1 MLEAIRKRS
10 ASFLV
15 KLLFGLLVLSFG
27 LWGIADVF
35 RPGRGDNWAA
45 EVGDIRI
52 PAATVSTEYQRELR
66 RLNTALGNIDA
77 EQAKALGL
85 PSRVLNQIVDRT
97 LLDLGAADL
106 GIAVSDTLIRQA
118 IQDDQTFR
126 NQLGNFDADRFRQ
139 ILSIN
144 GLTEDGYVASLRGDI
159 ARNQLVGSVTAGAT
173 IPHSMVDA
181 IYRYQNEKRVAEIL
195 RVEDAAMDDI
205 GVPSDAQLRQF
216 YQDNATLFTA
226 PEYRAVTAAFLLTTD
241 LAKEIAISDEE
252 LQNAFKER
260 IDEFSQPE
268 RRTVRQ
274 LVLRSE
280 DAANKAYDRIVGGA
294 DFAIVAKEEAGLEP
308 DTLEIGTVTRDQLPA
323 ELGEVAFGMAKNT
336 VSKPAQ
342 SPVGWH
348 LIEVTAIEPAHRPTF
363 DEVREKLATEIA
375 NEEALDA
382 MFDLTTRLE
391 DALGSGAT
399 LEEAATELNIKVRKI
414 AAIDP
419 QGLNP
424 EGQLIADLPVGFLD
438 TVFATNENSESAL
451 TEAGDQG
458 YFVLRVDKVTPPA
471 PKPFD
476 TVRNDVAKAWKTEKR
491 AERAKETADS
501 IASGLKGGSDRAK
514 LAAEKGTVFV
524 TTTPFTRSGEGFP
537 DTLPKALIPAVF
549 RAQPG
554 DAVVVRGK
562 DASYVARTKTVV
574 AADSGTDQA
583 GLTGLRDE
591 LTRAQGVDLLAQL
604 THALRQLHPVTV
616 NNRVLEDL
624 F

>member
-216 YQDNATLFTA
+216 YHDNATLFTA

-252 LQNAFKER
+252 IQNAFKER

-274 LVLRSE
+274 MVLSSE
-280 DAANKAYDRIVGGA
+280 NAASKAYDRIAAGA
-294 DFAIVAKEEAGLEP
+294 DFATVAKEEAGLEP
-308 DTLEIGTVTRDQLPA
+308 DTLEIGTVTRDQMPP
-323 ELGEVAFGMAKNT
+323 ELADVAFSIAKDT
-336 VSKPAQ
+336 VSKPVQ

-348 LIEVTAIEPAHRPTF
+348 LV
-363 DEVREKLATEIA
+363 
-375 NEEALDA
+375 
-382 MFDLTTRLE
+382 
-391 DALGSGAT
+391 
-399 LEEAATELNIKVRKI
+399 
-414 AAIDP
+414 
-419 QGLNP
+419 
-424 EGQLIADLPVGFLD
+424 
-438 TVFATNENSESAL
+438 
-451 TEAGDQG
+451 
-458 YFVLRVDKVTPPA
+458 
-471 PKPFD
+471 
-476 TVRNDVAKAWKTEKR
+476 
-491 AERAKETADS
+491 
-501 IASGLKGGSDRAK
+501 
-514 LAAEKGTVFV
+514 
-524 TTTPFTRSGEGFP
+524 
-537 DTLPKALIPAVF
+537 
-549 RAQPG
+549 
-554 DAVVVRGK
+554 
-562 DASYVARTKTVV
+562 
-574 AADSGTDQA
+574 
-583 GLTGLRDE
+583 
-591 LTRAQGVDLLAQL
+591 
-604 THALRQLHPVTV
+604 
-616 NNRVLEDL
+616 
-624 F
+624 